1 VRDTSPHEFPKF
13 AGVRGGGGSHRI
25 EMATEI
31 QCTPPERQSSV
42 FVTKKAEGARRALPL
57 LPTSRV
63 VRHARRTLACKLIEG
78 AHGQRGQIISAGRRV
93 LVEGLSQQVHVLD
106 CASSMMARV
115 SPFSATPHCLG
126 GPTLL
131 VRRRSGQLCATSQ
144 LRQTW
149 HPLLGLRCTRMPGP
163 GRLRVCSS
171 SPPRES
177 LSTMHPRL
185 ACAADADRVECAVAL
200 PRDRHGRAERG
211 EEVQL
216 VLAVTVLVVGVVAG
230 FLQRGSRLVLLGA
243 VVQAPSLGLARV
255 GREREAG
262 ALPVSTSHDARMR
275 GAIPR
280 ADFTCEQSG
289 QPRSEAFE
297 FTVCRS

>member
-1 VRDTSPHEFPKF
+1 
-13 AGVRGGGGSHRI
+13 
-25 EMATEI
+25 MATEI

-63 VRHARRTLACKLIEG
+63 VRHARRNLACKLIEG

-149 HPLLGLRCTRMPGP
+149 HPLLGLRCM
-163 GRLRVCSS
+163 
-171 SPPRES
+171 
-177 LSTMHPRL
+177 
-185 ACAADADRVECAVAL
+185 
-200 PRDRHGRAERG
+200 
-211 EEVQL
+211 
-216 VLAVTVLVVGVVAG
+216 
-230 FLQRGSRLVLLGA
+230 
-243 VVQAPSLGLARV
+243 
-255 GREREAG
+255 
-262 ALPVSTSHDARMR
+262 
-275 GAIPR
+275 
-280 ADFTCEQSG
+280 
-289 QPRSEAFE
+289 
-297 FTVCRS
+297 

>member
-1 VRDTSPHEFPKF
+1 
-13 AGVRGGGGSHRI
+13 
-25 EMATEI
+25 M
-31 QCTPPERQSSV
+31 
-42 FVTKKAEGARRALPL
+42 
-57 LPTSRV
+57 
-63 VRHARRTLACKLIEG
+63 
-78 AHGQRGQIISAGRRV
+78 SAGTV
-93 LVEGLSQQVHVLD
+93 AVD

-115 SPFSATPHCLG
+115 SPFSAAPHCLG

-216 VLAVTVLVVGVVAG
+216 VLAVTVLVVGVVDG
-230 FLQRGSRLVLLGA
+230 FLQRRCGVLVSSSSGQLYWRPA
-243 VVQAPSLGLARV
+243 SVWRESFVNAR
-255 GREREAG
+255 
-262 ALPVSTSHDARMR
+262 P
-275 GAIPR
+275 GAI
-280 ADFTCEQSG
+280 S
-289 QPRSEAFE
+289 S
-297 FTVCRS
+297 